1 MPRPT
6 RIKKMHKQKKID
18 DSICYASFHYHD
30 RIVDILSVDIFCRRF
45 VVDIFTCRYFVFD
58 ICLLNRINQ
67 VFIWPKVRNC
77 TPGLETGRSAQ
88 RTGPAWPGPTRPGP
102 GQRIFYVQ
110 PGRPTEKDQWAGR
123 AEDFVGRP
131 GPTTLSLLNFID
143 VIRFRNYNKIYI
155 MEVFMKS
162 IICFRY
168 GGFHT

>member
-1 MPRPT
+1 
-6 RIKKMHKQKKID
+6 
-18 DSICYASFHYHD
+18 
-30 RIVDILSVDIFCRRF
+30 
-45 VVDIFTCRYFVFD
+45 
-58 ICLLNRINQ
+58 LLIEL
-67 VFIWPKVRNC
+67 FLLL

-88 RTGPAWPGPTRPGP
+88 RPGP
-102 GQRIFYVQ
+102 GQRFFSVG

-162 IICFRY
+162 IICFLY